1 MRTYSTQSLMTINRI
16 INIVREE
23 MMSTDP
29 GKTGDAG
36 FSSKSKNPVAGY
48 DKVMDLRKKYGRK
61 LNMFYRK
68 RLQQVRGK
76 SKR

>member
-1 MRTYSTQSLMTINRI
+1 
-16 INIVREE
+16 

-29 GKTGDAG
+29 GKTGNAG
-36 FSSKSKNPVAGY
+36 FSSKAKNPVAGY